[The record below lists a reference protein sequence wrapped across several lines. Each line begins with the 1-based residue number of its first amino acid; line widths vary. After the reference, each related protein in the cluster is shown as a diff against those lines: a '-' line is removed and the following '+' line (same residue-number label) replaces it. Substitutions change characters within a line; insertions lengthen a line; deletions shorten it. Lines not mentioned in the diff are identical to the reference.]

1 MKLTLSLCFLLLCA
15 LSLGQTQRHDPCDQ
29 QVTFCWYGP
38 YEDGSDEVT
47 AWGEKWASPQDSA
60 EKVMDVHTAIRC
72 VKKMKV
78 CLKSATHNIGG
89 KPITNIEILPVKSW
103 SAQQITADMEDQ
115 LDPCEKDSYIISKL
129 DRTVLLISSPGPRA
143 DSSGCTG
150 VLGKPKTVVFKLQ

>member
-1 MKLTLSLCFLLLCA
+1 
-15 LSLGQTQRHDPCDQ
+15 
-29 QVTFCWYGP
+29 VTFCWYGP

-47 AWGEKWASPQDSA
+47 AWGEKWAPPQDSA

-115 LDPCEKDSYIISKL
+115 LDPCEKDSYIINKL
-129 DRTVLLISSPGPRA
+129 DRRSPTYVAQRLMWRSPRDA
-143 DSSGCTG
+143 RRDTPFRPA
-150 VLGKPKTVVFKLQ
+150 KRHIT